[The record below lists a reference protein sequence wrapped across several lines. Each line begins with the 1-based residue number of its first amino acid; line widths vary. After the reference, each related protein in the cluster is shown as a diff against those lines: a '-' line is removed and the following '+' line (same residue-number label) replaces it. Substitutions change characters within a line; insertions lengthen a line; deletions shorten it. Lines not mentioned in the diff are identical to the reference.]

1 MKTSIAALAALAVFA
16 APAFAA
22 DLPQPV
28 KARQGQFNIMAL
40 NLGILGGMARGS
52 VEYDAEAAQAAAD
65 SLVAVSMIAQPA
77 MWPEGTDAMA
87 LDGTRAEPAIWENID
102 DVLAKWGEFGAAAEA
117 MAAVAGTGKAA
128 IGPNMG
134 ALGASCKGCHDTY
147 RAPE

>member
-1 MKTSIAALAALAVFA
+1 MKTSFAALATLAVIA
-16 APAFAA
+16 APAFAQ

-52 VEYDAEAAQAAAD
+52 VDYDADAAQAAAD
-65 SLVAVSMIAQPA
+65 SLVAVSKLSQAA
-77 MWPEGTDAMA
+77 MWADGTDAMS
-87 LDGTRAEPAIWENID
+87 LDGTRAQPAIWENMD
-102 DVLAKWGEFGAAAEA
+102 DFSAKWAAFGEAATA
-117 MAAVAGTGKAA
+117 MASAAGTGKDA